1 MVRNLKCKDFLLTL
15 PGFATKNSS
24 LTMLVLTFIRF
35 VAHCFFGAY
44 FLLSFYCHLPLIR
57 LCARNTSKTIVVVSG
72 DSSFLWL
79 LGLDINSVKKT
90 VKKAIK

>member
-1 MVRNLKCKDFLLTL
+1 MYIQNI
-15 PGFATKNSS
+15 
-24 LTMLVLTFIRF
+24 M
-35 VAHCFFGAY
+35 
-44 FLLSFYCHLPLIR
+44 
-57 LCARNTSKTIVVVSG
+57 NTSAFHPEKASYFSVRRNFFRKTEAICASG

>member
-1 MVRNLKCKDFLLTL
+1 MLQGPEKILTLLTL
-15 PGFATKNSS
+15 AGPSNYSTVYICN
-24 LTMLVLTFIRF
+24 LIELVLPNI
-35 VAHCFFGAY
+35 
-44 FLLSFYCHLPLIR
+44 
-57 LCARNTSKTIVVVSG
+57 SG